1 MKDLRTARTLR
12 GRTKIT
18 EEVMIIKLI
27 KEIQSDIRSAAEKR
41 EQYNTYQRFFKLPPY
56 ENNSILGF
64 IDFSKWPLMRTL
76 TALYR
81 RLYAYK
87 SINNSS
93 LRKGKLNGNKM
104 RMLSG
109 LKGEQ
114 YRKKL

>member
-1 MKDLRTARTLR
+1 
-12 GRTKIT
+12 
-18 EEVMIIKLI
+18 MIGKVFEIAN
-27 KEIQSDIRSAAEKR
+27 EIQSGNCSGHRRDTQS
-41 EQYNTYQRFFKLPPY
+41 L
-56 ENNSILGF
+56 SITMTLQ
-64 IDFSKWPLMRTL
+64 RTL

-81 RLYAYK
+81 RLYAYWCF
-87 SINNSS
+87 IGCS